1 MDIIDMVQEITK
13 NITFFTLLGIG
24 IVFVVALVI
33 LALIKRALHKLGP
46 PSGPLYGVSCFIVWS
61 LAFLLIISN
70 LGYDITSLITGLGV
84 GGIAVALAA
93 QETLSNAFG
102 SLSLLSDK
110 AFRVGDQIKMD
121 HYRGT
126 VVKIGLRSTKI
137 RTDKG
142 TLVLIPNKM
151 MAANPVEN
159 LSTVAPSKK

>member
-1 MDIIDMVQEITK
+1 MDIVQEITK
-13 NITFFTLLGIG
+13 NITLFTLIG
-24 IVFVVALVI
+24 MAMVLAVALVI
-33 LALIKRALHKLGP
+33 LLIIKRALHKLGP
-46 PSGPLYGVSCFIVWS
+46 SSGPLYGISHFTVWS

-110 AFRVGDQIKMD
+110 VFRVGDQIKID

-126 VVKIGLRSTKI
+126 VIKIGLRSTKI

-142 TLVLIPNKM
+142 TFVLIPNKM